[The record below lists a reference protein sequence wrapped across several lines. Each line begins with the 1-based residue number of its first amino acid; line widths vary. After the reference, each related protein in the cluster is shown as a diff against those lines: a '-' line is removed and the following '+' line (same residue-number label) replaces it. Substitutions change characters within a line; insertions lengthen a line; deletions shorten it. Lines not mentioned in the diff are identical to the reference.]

1 VVPYQANDYC
11 GVHTN
16 SGVLNHWFYILS
28 IGKSGTNDVGSSYN
42 VTGISIDKSW
52 DCVSLGRCYLS
63 ANSTFANARTY
74 GIQSAVELYGE
85 GSPEVIATTNAF
97 MLLGWFCIQLQMP
110 LLLLLPTALQLQ
122 EQLTHQLIYHG
133 MLLLI
138 ILA

>member
-1 VVPYQANDYC
+1 VVAYQANDYC

-42 VTGISIDKSW
+42 VTGISIDKAARIAYRLESA
-52 DCVSLGRCYLS
+52 YLS

-97 MLLGWFCIQLQMP
+97 MLLELV
-110 LLLLLPTALQLQ
+110 LHT
-122 EQLTHQLIYHG
+122 
-133 MLLLI
+133 
-138 ILA
+138 

>member
-1 VVPYQANDYC
+1 MTS

-28 IGKSGTNDVGSSYN
+28 IGVGDKWRWKFVH
-42 VTGISIDKSW
+42 VTGISIDKAARIAYRLES
-52 DCVSLGRCYLS
+52 VYLS

-97 MLLGWFCIQLQMP
+97 MLLVLV
-110 LLLLLPTALQLQ
+110 LHL
-122 EQLTHQLIYHG
+122 
-133 MLLLI
+133 
-138 ILA
+138 